1 MKNRK
6 KLTAKGIAAAAAC
19 AVLASGVPLPTSVR
33 AAEEP
38 ASDPQPVFYFDMES
52 LDGGKIINQADGTA
66 YELGG
71 NEGELTTSIGDNG
84 QALRLDGTNY
94 VDLGTGFQPANAYTM
109 AGWIRQDSGATDG
122 QAVFARAWSG
132 NVSDQLAM
140 MVKNGSVYHA
150 FSVSDGGSNSN
161 FQEFSTS
168 SVLKDETWEHVAV
181 TRDGQNVTVYVNGEN
196 VYSGTDFPSADFAAS
211 DKHMYIG
218 MDCDGSGSLYSRHA
232 FRGALDELRLYD
244 TALTQEQIRE
254 LAYVEPAFEIAE
266 AANGSLTVT
275 LSGDETPGQEDFD
288 LAFEIDGEETDVTIT
303 GYQFEASE
311 KKAVFTFE
319 PLENLQN
326 VDKTVT
332 VRVGYQGVTSETS
345 FALPAGENESPA
357 ATDLSVTNMS
367 EKLGAEPHVKGML
380 KAEYTFE
387 DPDNDAEGDTKYQ
400 WYIADSADGEYTKLS
415 GICTQTVIL
424 LDDYVGKYLK
434 CEIIPADINGNKGEA
449 VMTPATS
456 APVRETEGNP
466 LTDWFHEAGFGL
478 SHHFLSNYFNLSHV
492 YTSPEEM
499 WDRDAMTW
507 DEFVGQFDAEA
518 YAEQVNAIGAKY
530 VIITLGQNSGSYCAP
545 NDVYDKYMREAGFIG
560 EGEQNPKTVSYEN
573 DLPMKMA
580 DALEKYGIKVMLYL
594 PSNPPHSACWD
605 ESGTPNGYG
614 YYSDYLVTKEV
625 FDYTPGT
632 DGVPSQKARKVLS
645 EMVEWWSLHY
655 GDKIA
660 GWWFDGFYHSG
671 AGSQLDMSLEY
682 NVSTLANAAKAGNPY
697 SIVTFNK
704 GMGAERYQKVTE
716 YTDYT
721 AGECT
726 GLDGYPIDGRWAEGT
741 TDCQNFMFGP
751 LGNRNNW
758 SNGWGCSG
766 INHQD
771 VNEVISFVDGA
782 LARDHVIGLD
792 VKVNVFGQIDQD
804 QYEQLEAVHEFRE
817 DQDGTEITL
826 NKDSLTLECTGDR
839 GIVKFSGIRMSDLDV
854 EISDESVA
862 ELREGTGSTYDIVAL
877 KEGKA
882 TVTFFNAQNPDVKA
896 TCEVTV
902 SGREPK
908 EVYDDTAD
916 IFQYSEGWSSQSG
929 RPADDA
935 GFHEY
940 KDTVHYTKN
949 NGASVTVTFNG
960 TGFDLI
966 GGYNTDQGRISIQ
979 VDGEEPVTIA
989 TSVPD
994 GGEKKAFALNLYGRY
1009 DLTAG
1014 EHTVT
1019 FTKLD
1024 GQYMIFDGLRI
1035 YEDEKE
1041 TVSKVTLEYFL
1052 DKAKEH
1058 LENGDADNCVESVR
1072 KLFEEAIAEGEAV
1085 MADENA
1091 TRDEAMNAAMKLMKA
1106 IHALDMKA
1114 ADKTD
1119 LEMAVELADMIDL
1132 SKYVEAGQ
1140 KEFKDALAAAR
1151 EVLADGDALQGDV
1164 DAAWDA
1170 LVTAMENLRM
1180 KADKDA
1186 LEDLLDEA
1194 SGIDLSRYTEESAA
1208 VFRTALASAQAV
1220 FADETLSEDDQRKV
1234 DDAVAALKEA
1244 KEGLTAADGS
1254 QGGQDPGKGDQG
1266 ENQGEDIGNDNNN
1279 STSEN
1284 GGNTSGTGNADQNNG
1299 NSNSR
1304 NSVNKA
1310 AKTGDT
1316 APIAGMMMLALVSGA
1331 AVLAVSRRKVK

>member
-6 KLTAKGIAAAAAC
+6 KVTAKGIAAAAAC
-19 AVLASGVPLPTSVR
+19 AMLAASVPLPAPVQ
-33 AAEEP
+33 AADDP
-38 ASDPQPVFYFDMES
+38 ASDPQPLFYFDMES
-52 LDGGKIINQADGTA
+52 LADGQVINQVNGTA
-66 YELGG
+66 YDLGG
-71 NEGELTTSIGDNG
+71 NAGQLTSSVGDNG
-84 QALRLDGTNY
+84 QALKFDGTNY
-94 VDLGTGFQPANAYTM
+94 IDLGTEFQPTNAYTM
-109 AGWIRQDSGATDG
+109 AGWVRQDSGATDG
-122 QAVFARAWSG
+122 QAIFARAWSG

-150 FSVSDGGSNSN
+150 FSVSNGGSNSN
-161 FQEFSTS
+161 FKEFSTS
-168 SVLKDETWEHVAV
+168 SVMDTETWEHVAV
-181 TRDGQNVTVYVNGEN
+181 TRDGSNVTVYVNGEN
-196 VYSGTDFPSADFAAS
+196 IYSGTNFPSADFASS

-232 FRGALDELRLYD
+232 FKGALDELRLYD

-266 AANGSLTVT
+266 ASNGSLTVT
-275 LSGDETPGQEDFD
+275 VSGDETPGQEDFD
-288 LAFEIDGEETDVTIT
+288 LTFEIDGAETDVTIT

-311 KKAVFTFE
+311 KKAVFTFD
-319 PLENLQN
+319 PLENKQN
-326 VDKTVT
+326 ADKTVT
-332 VRVGYQGVTSETS
+332 VRVAYKGVESETS
-345 FALPAGENESPA
+345 FVLPAGENEGPA

-367 EKLGAEPHVKGML
+367 EKLGTEPHVKGML

-400 WYIADSADGEYTKLS
+400 WYISDTADGEYTKLS

-434 CEIIPADINGNKGEA
+434 CEITPADVNGNKGEA

-456 APVRETEGNP
+456 APVQATEGNP

-545 NDVYDKYMREAGFIG
+545 NDVYDKYMREAGFIK
-560 EGEQNPKTVSYEN
+560 EGEKNPKTTSYEN

-580 DALEKYGIKVMLYL
+580 DALAKYGIKVMLYL

-605 ESGTPNGYG
+605 ETGDPNGYG
-614 YYSDYLVTKEV
+614 YFSDYLVTKEV

-632 DGVPSQKARKVLS
+632 DGVPSQRARKVLS

-697 SIVTFNK
+697 SIVTFNR
-704 GMGAERYQKVTE
+704 GMGDARYQKVTE

-726 GLDGYPIDGRWAEGT
+726 GLDGYPVDGRWAAGT

-751 LGNRNNW
+751 LGSRNNW

-771 VNEVISFVDGA
+771 VNEVVSFVDGA

-792 VKVNVFGQIDQD
+792 VKVNVFGQIDPD
-804 QYEQLEAVHEFRE
+804 QYEQLEAVHEFQE
-817 DQDGTEITL
+817 NQDGTEITL
-826 NKDSLTLECTGDR
+826 NKDSLTLESVGDR
-839 GIVKFSGIRMSDLDV
+839 GIIKYSGIRMSDLDV
-854 EISDESVA
+854 EISDASVA
-862 ELREGTGSTYDIVAL
+862 ELREGTGNTYDIVAL
-877 KEGKA
+877 KEGTA
-882 TVTFFNAQNPDVKA
+882 TVTFSNAQNPDVKA
-896 TCEVTV
+896 VCEITV
-902 SGREPK
+902 NGREPK

-916 IFQYSEGWSSQSG
+916 IFRYSEGWGALSG

-940 KDTVHYTKN
+940 KDTVHYTRN
-949 NGASVTVTFNG
+949 DGATVTVTFNG

-979 VDGEEPVTIA
+979 VDEDEPVIID
-989 TSVPD
+989 TSVPN
-994 GGEKKAFALNLYGRY
+994 GGEKKAFGLNLYGRY
-1009 DLTAG
+1009 DLPAG
-1014 EHTVT
+1014 GHTVT

-1035 YEDEKE
+1035 YEEE
-1041 TVSKVTLEYFL
+1041 AEEVSKTTLEYFL
-1052 DKAKEH
+1052 NKAKEH
-1058 LENGDADNCVESVR
+1058 VANGDTEGLVESVQ
-1072 KLFEEAIAEGEAV
+1072 KLFEEAITEGDAV
-1085 MADENA
+1085 MADANA
-1091 TRDEAMNAAMKLMKA
+1091 TRDEVMNATIKLVKA
-1106 IHALDMKA
+1106 IHALEMKA

-1119 LEMAVELADMIDL
+1119 LEMAVELGDMIDL
-1132 SKYVEAGQ
+1132 SKYVEEGQ
-1140 KEFKDALAAAR
+1140 KEFTDALAAAK
-1151 EVLADGDALQGDV
+1151 EVLSDGDAMQGDV

-1170 LVTAMENLRM
+1170 LVTAMENLRL

-1186 LEDLLDEA
+1186 LEDLLGEVE
-1194 SGIDLSRYTEESAA
+1194 GLDLSRYTEESAA
-1208 VFRTALASAQAV
+1208 AFRTALASAQAV
-1220 FADETLSEDDQRKV
+1220 FADETLSEADQQKV
-1234 DDAVAALKEA
+1234 DDAVAALREA
-1244 KEGLTAADGS
+1244 KDGLVAKADGS
-1254 QGGQDPGKGDQG
+1254 GDG
-1266 ENQGEDIGNDNNN
+1266 ITGDNNN
-1279 STSEN
+1279 GADGSDGNTSGTDN

-1299 NSNSR
+1299 NSNR
-1304 NSVNKA
+1304 GNSVNKA
-1310 AKTGDT
+1310 AKTGDP
-1316 APIAGMMMLALVSGA
+1316 APVMGLMALVLVSGTIA
-1331 AVLAVSRRKVK
+1331 LVVSRKRAR

>member
-6 KLTAKGIAAAAAC
+6 KVTAKGIAAAAAC
-19 AVLASGVPLPTSVR
+19 AMLAASVPLPAPVQ
-33 AAEEP
+33 AAEDP
-38 ASDPQPVFYFDMES
+38 ASDPQPLFYFDMES
-52 LDGGKIINQADGTA
+52 VADGQVINQVDGTA

-71 NEGELTTSIGDNG
+71 NAGKLTESAGDNG
-84 QALRLDGTNY
+84 QALRFDGTNY
-94 VDLGTGFQPANAYTM
+94 IDLGTEFQPTNAYTM
-109 AGWIRQDSGATDG
+109 AGWVRQDSGAADG
-122 QAVFARAWSG
+122 QAIFARAWSG

-150 FSVSDGGSNSN
+150 FSVSNGGSNSN
-161 FQEFSTS
+161 FKEFSTS
-168 SVLKDETWEHVAV
+168 SVMETEKWEHVAV
-181 TRDGQNVTVYVNGEN
+181 TRDGSNVTVYVNGEN
-196 VYSGTDFPSADFAAS
+196 IYSGTNFPTADFASS

-218 MDCDGSGSLYSRHA
+218 MDCNSSGSLYSQHA
-232 FRGALDELRLYD
+232 FKGALDELRLYD
-244 TALTQEQIRE
+244 TALTQEQIQE

-266 AANGSLTVT
+266 ASNGSLTVT
-275 LSGDETPGQEDFD
+275 VSGDETPGQEDFD
-288 LAFEIDGEETDVTIT
+288 LTFEIDGEETDVTIT

-311 KKAVFTFE
+311 KKAVFTFD

-332 VRVGYQGVTSETS
+332 VKVTYQGVTSETS

-400 WYIADSADGEYTKLS
+400 WYIADTADGEYTKLS

-434 CEIIPADINGNKGEA
+434 CEITPADVNGNKGEA

-456 APVRETEGNP
+456 APVQATEGNP

-499 WDRDAMTW
+499 WDRNAMTW

-545 NDVYDKYMREAGFIG
+545 NDVYDKYMREAGFIK
-560 EGEQNPKTVSYEN
+560 EGEKNPKTTSYEN

-580 DALEKYGIKVMLYL
+580 DALAKYGIKVMLYL

-605 ESGTPNGYG
+605 ETGDPNGYG
-614 YYSDYLVTKEV
+614 YFSDYLVTKEV

-632 DGVPSQKARKVLS
+632 DGVPSQRARKVLS

-697 SIVTFNK
+697 SIVTFNR
-704 GMGAERYQKVTE
+704 GMGDARYQKVTE

-726 GLDGYPIDGRWAEGT
+726 GLDGYPVDGRWAAGT

-751 LGNRNNW
+751 LGSRNNW

-771 VNEVISFVDGA
+771 VNEVVSFVDGA

-792 VKVNVFGQIDQD
+792 VKVNVFGQIDPD
-804 QYEQLEAVHEFRE
+804 QYEQLEAVHEFQE
-817 DQDGTEITL
+817 NQDGTEITL
-826 NKDSLTLECTGDR
+826 NKDSLTLENVGDR
-839 GIVKFSGIRMSDLDV
+839 GIIKYSGIRMSDLDV
-854 EISDESVA
+854 EISDASVA

-882 TVTFFNAQNPDVKA
+882 TVTFFNAQNPDVKVS
-896 TCEVTV
+896 CEITV
-902 SGREPK
+902 NGREPK

-916 IFQYSEGWSSQSG
+916 IFQYSEGWGSQSG

-979 VDGEEPVTIA
+979 VDEEEPVTID
-989 TSVPD
+989 TSVPN

-1009 DLTAG
+1009 DLAAG

-1024 GQYMIFDGLRI
+1024 GQYMIFDGMRI
-1035 YEDEKE
+1035 YEEEKE
-1041 TVSKVTLEYFL
+1041 TVSKTTLEYFL

-1058 LENGDADNCVESVR
+1058 VENGDVDSCVESVQ

-1085 MADENA
+1085 MADEDA
-1091 TRDEAMNAAMKLMKA
+1091 TRDEVMDATFKLVKA
-1106 IHALDMKA
+1106 IHALDLKT

-1119 LEMAVELADMIDL
+1119 LEMAVELAGMIDL

-1140 KEFKDALAAAR
+1140 KEFTDALAAAR

-1170 LVTAMENLRM
+1170 LVTAMEDLRM
-1180 KADKDA
+1180 KADKAA
-1186 LEDLLDEA
+1186 LEDLLDEV

-1208 VFRTALASAQAV
+1208 VFRTALASAQGV
-1220 FADETLSEDDQRKV
+1220 FADETLSEDDQQKV
-1234 DDAVAALKEA
+1234 DDAVTALKEA
-1244 KEGLTAADGS
+1244 RDGLAAADDS

-1266 ENQGEDIGNDNNN
+1266 GNAGNDNNN
-1279 STSEN
+1279 GTSEN
-1284 GGNTSGTGNADQNNG
+1284 GGNTSGTGNADQNNENPNSG
-1299 NSNSR
+1299 NS
-1304 NSVNKA
+1304 VYKA
-1310 AKTGDT
+1310 AKTGDP
-1316 APIAGMMMLALVSGA
+1316 AAVAGLMMLVIVSGA